1 MTTGTPTP
9 LPPVR
14 RIVTGHREDGVA
26 VVHSDTTI
34 PGSEVREEFCT
45 SSTVLADDVWG

>member
-1 MTTGTPTP
+1 MSTDTPTP

-14 RIVTGHREDGVA
+14 RVVTGHRKDGVA

-34 PGSEVREEFCT
+34 PGSEVREEFYT
-45 SSTVLADDVWG
+45 SSTVLADSVLG